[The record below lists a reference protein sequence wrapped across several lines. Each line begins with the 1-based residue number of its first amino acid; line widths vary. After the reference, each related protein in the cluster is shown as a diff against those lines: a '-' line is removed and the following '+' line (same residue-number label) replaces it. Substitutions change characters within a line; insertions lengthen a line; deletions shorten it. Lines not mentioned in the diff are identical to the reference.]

1 MSLRVLIVAPEV
13 PTLTALLSAT
23 EIDAIAPNH
32 TTDVVAGSVTQA
44 RITLRASN
52 QRYDIIHFVC
62 HCGAGGVALSDGT
75 MEPEEILRL
84 ARHTRTKLV
93 FFNACQSTIPGQF
106 LIDADVPAAIVH
118 NSEVL
123 DREAIQLA
131 TYFYAEL
138 IENGGDLRAAYK
150 MVNRRDGSLS
160 WLSDGNYRDP
170 SAEIILAEIESLKKS
185 AQARDAYQVGLD
197 KRLFYMALTL
207 GADVT
212 VSFLVALWWLFAR

>member
-1 MSLRVLIVAPEV
+1 M
-13 PTLTALLSAT
+13 TALLSAS
-23 EIDAIAPNH
+23 EIDTIAPSH
-32 TTDVVAGSVTQA
+32 VADVVAGTVTQA

-62 HCGAGGVALSDGT
+62 HCSAGGVALSDGT

-93 FFNACQSTIPGQF
+93 FFNACQSTVPGQF
-106 LIDADVPAAIVH
+106 LIDSDVPAAIVH

-123 DREAIQLA
+123 DKEAIQLA
-131 TYFYAEL
+131 AYFYAEL

-150 MVNRRDGSLS
+150 MVNRRDGKLS

-170 SAEIILAEIESLKKS
+170 SVDVILGEIAALKAS
-185 AQARDAYQVGLD
+185 AQSRDLWLTRLAVVVGV
-197 KRLFYMALTL
+197 
-207 GADVT
+207 DV
-212 VSFLVALWWLFAR
+212 VASLAVLAWWLIVG